1 MCGVLMK
8 NKEKKTKRDEENIAA
23 IPATLIGI
31 IASIWAY
38 FQGIETGWIV
48 MILII
53 VFIVSYM
60 AILLS
65 YIYYRD
71 LKKKKK

>member
-31 IASIWAY
+31 VASIWAY

-48 MILII
+48 MIFII
-53 VFIVSYM
+53 IFMVSFIV
-60 AILLS
+60 ILL
-65 YIYYRD
+65 IYPYYLD
-71 LKKKKK
+71 FKKKKK